1 MTSSA
6 WMIAWGPP
14 WVPFDTLRNWSVFS
28 STIQSSL
35 RSISAPLN
43 YWLNNWPQLLGIPPS
58 APTISHV
65 RYLFSLQS
73 GGNFVLLWLL
83 VGMCIEEPI
92 WHCGEFSMD
101 SMDDHDDHSELL
113 FATHCDHINGGTKRV
128 YSMFSC
134 LAILLYWTLLCLGL
148 RHPKLADPGS
158 VVEQQPNEQ
167 FTCRDSFINTQRHN
181 YSYIYIYIYKVIHK
195 YRNS

>member
-14 WVPFDTLRNWSVFS
+14 WVPFDTLRNWFCFL
-28 STIQSSL
+28 IDHPKL
-35 RSISAPLN
+35 IEIYKCAPKL
-43 YWLNNWPQLLGIPPS
+43 LAEQLTSKHINWIGTSFFLLLGIPHS

-101 SMDDHDDHSELL
+101 SMNDHDDHSELL
-113 FATHCDHINGGTKRV
+113 FATHCEHVSGGTKRV

-167 FTCRDSFINTQRHN
+167 FTCRDSFINTQVHS
-181 YSYIYIYIYKVIHK
+181 YSIL
-195 YRNS
+195 